1 MSGNL
6 SDASLKVSQDRQAQA
21 LNDIQR
27 LQKMEKSLYEQLEKS
42 SADGTDVQRQEQIVA
57 KINELS
63 AVRMGLFQGLTD
75 MYSQM
80 QNSVAETRVDL
91 VDQMTVVGVV
101 EKELNNAKRSL
112 QELTTAKNNKMRMVE
127 INTYY
132 GKRYQA
138 HAGLMKLLIM
148 VCVPLLILAI
158 LRKRNIIPANIANI
172 LIGIVTI
179 IGAFMI
185 ARRLIDLN
193 SRDNMNYDEYD
204 WGFDPD
210 ANDPTVYE
218 YDRAQLEG
226 TDLQKTV
233 TDEASAMAAAVGLG
247 CVGANCCAT
256 GTVYDSNKDKC
267 VEAVSTE
274 SFQNGRFTQTAFIES
289 DDSCSPWGKSSNVV
303 KPYTP
308 PIPGNGPVQQFAT
321 V

>member
-6 SDASLKVSQDRQAQA
+6 SEASLKVSQDRQAQA

-27 LQKMEKSLYEQLEKS
+27 LQKMEKSLYEQLESS
-42 SADGTDVQRQEQIVA
+42 SANGDDVQRQEQIVA

-101 EKELNNAKRSL
+101 EKELNNAKKNL
-112 QELTTAKNNKMRMVE
+112 QALTTAKNNKMRMVE

-158 LRKRNIIPANIANI
+158 LRKKQIIPDNYANG
-172 LIGIVTI
+172 LIGLVVVV
-179 IGAFMI
+179 GAIFI

-193 SRDNMNYDEYD
+193 SRDNMNYDEYN
-204 WGFDPD
+204 WAFDPD

-218 YDRAQLEG
+218 YDKAQIQG
-226 TDLQKTV
+226 TDLETTV
-233 TDEASAMAAAVGLG
+233 KDEASAMAAAVGLG
-247 CVGANCCAT
+247 CVGSNCCAD
-256 GTVYDSNKDKC
+256 GTVYDTSKDKC
-267 VEAVSTE
+267 VESLDKE
-274 SFQNGRFTQTAFIES
+274 SFQNGRFMQAAFIKS
-289 DDSCSPWGKSSNVV
+289 DNECSPWGKSSNVV

-308 PIPGNGPVQQFAT
+308 PLPGNGHVQQFAT